1 MGNILIVN
9 KIVLSK
15 PVINTPKTINLL
27 KKVLKS
33 AFFNEGTQTRELEK
47 KIAKILKVKYCLFTT
62 SGTTALFLALKALGI
77 KNNDEVIVPNI
88 TFAATANAVSMAGG
102 KPIFVDVNPLN
113 ILINEKSL
121 LKKISKKTKFV
132 IPVHVSGRGNNIERI
147 IKVCKK
153 RSIKVVEDAAE
164 AFGSKING
172 RNLGTFGEVG
182 CFSFAPNKII
192 TTGQGGLVVTNNKKI
207 YKKLKIFKDQG
218 RVGPTTGGEDNYVSL
233 GFNLKFTNLQA
244 ALGLS
249 QIRELKWRIK
259 KLKKIHNFYL
269 KKIKQN
275 DNFKIINFDLY
286 KGELP
291 LWTDVW
297 CEDRNKLVKFLET
310 KNIFCRYYWKPL
322 NMTRPYKTSFKNLNN
337 SKKLIGKL
345 MWLPSSLDMTYKQQ
359 KKICKLINLFYQKN
373 E

>member
-9 KIVLSK
+9 KIVLAK

-33 AFFNEGTQTRELEK
+33 SFVNEGTQTRELER
-47 KIAKILKVKYCLFTT
+47 KIAKILKVKYCLSTT
-62 SGTTALFLALKALGI
+62 SGTTALFLALKALRI

-88 TFAATANAVSMAGG
+88 TFPATANAVSMAGG

-147 IKVCKK
+147 IKICKK

-218 RVGPTTGGEDNYVSL
+218 RVGLTTGGEDYYVSL

-249 QIRELKWRIK
+249 QIRDLKWRIK

-297 CEDRNKLVKFLET
+297 C
-310 KNIFCRYYWKPL
+310 
-322 NMTRPYKTSFKNLNN
+322 
-337 SKKLIGKL
+337 
-345 MWLPSSLDMTYKQQ
+345 
-359 KKICKLINLFYQKN
+359 
-373 E
+373 